1 MKIVMDTKDL
11 RVMLKLRKEYDY
23 CMVFDSGDNTDGEG
37 VWHCD
42 VHFGNDLDS
51 LKDGD
56 GDEAYSF
63 NSVYNDYSKYWS
75 EEERSEH
82 ENQR

>member
-11 RVMLKLRKEYDY
+11 RAMLKFRKEYEY
-23 CMVFDSGDNTDGEG
+23 CQIFDSGDNTDDEG

-42 VHFGNDLDS
+42 VHFGNDLAS

-56 GDEAYSF
+56 GDEVYSF

-75 EEERSEH
+75 EEERRKG
-82 ENQR
+82 NA

>member
-11 RVMLKLRKEYDY
+11 RAMLKFRKEYDY
-23 CMVFDSGDNTDGEG
+23 CVMFDGGDNTDGEG
-37 VWHCD
+37 IWHCD

-56 GDEAYSF
+56 GDEVYSF
-63 NSVYNDYSKYWS
+63 NSVYNDNSRWEK
-75 EEERSEH
+75 
-82 ENQR
+82 Q

>member
-11 RVMLKLRKEYDY
+11 RAMLKFRKEYNY
-23 CMVFDSGDNTDGEG
+23 CVVFDSGDNTDGEG

-42 VHFGNDLDS
+42 VHFGNNLDS

-56 GDEAYSF
+56 GDEVYSF
-63 NSVYNDYSKYWS
+63 DSIYNCHDKYLNK
-75 EEERSEH
+75 EVLNED
-82 ENQR
+82 

>member
-11 RVMLKLRKEYDY
+11 RAILKLRKEYDY

-56 GDEAYSF
+56 GDEVYSF

>member
-11 RVMLKLRKEYDY
+11 RAMLKLRKEYDY

-56 GDEAYSF
+56 GDEVYSF

>member
-11 RVMLKLRKEYDY
+11 RAMLKFRKEYDY
-23 CMVFDSGDNTDGEG
+23 CVVFDSGDNTDGEG
-37 VWHCD
+37 IWHCD

-56 GDEAYSF
+56 GDEVYSF
-63 NSVYNDYSKYWS
+63 NSVYNDCSRWEK
-75 EEERSEH
+75 
-82 ENQR
+82 Q

>member
-11 RVMLKLRKEYDY
+11 RDMLKFRKQYKY
-23 CMVFDSGDNTDGEG
+23 CQVFDSGDNTDGEG

-42 VHFGNDLDS
+42 VCFGDDPDA

-56 GDEAYSF
+56 AEEVYSF
-63 NSVYNDYSKYWS
+63 NSVYNDASRWEK
-75 EEERSEH
+75 R
-82 ENQR
+82 Q

>member
-11 RVMLKLRKEYDY
+11 RAMLKLRKEYDY

-56 GDEAYSF
+56 GDEVYSF
-63 NSVYNDYSKYWS
+63 NSVYNDYSKHWS

>member
-11 RVMLKLRKEYDY
+11 RAMLKLRKEYDY
-23 CMVFDSGDNTDGEG
+23 CMVFDSGDNTDSEG

-42 VHFGNDLDS
+42 VHFGNDLDR